1 MSDPKNQPKKIKA
14 VAGGQ
19 IKWIVTIKQWIH
31 QGFTYLD
38 KTERFYR
45 IIWELI
51 PIIILSL
58 VFIKLC
64 NISIIYSL
72 IIAIIIT
79 HTLNWIFNYN
89 FWTCIDF
96 TFPSVSNPGNKATI
110 EYLSQMQKRMEKYD
124 VIICS
129 IHTVRIPESQL
140 LRTLASKK
148 ELVYAFFK
156 KSMA

>member
-51 PIIILSL
+51 PII
-58 VFIKLC
+58 
-64 NISIIYSL
+64 
-72 IIAIIIT
+72 
-79 HTLNWIFNYN
+79 
-89 FWTCIDF
+89 
-96 TFPSVSNPGNKATI
+96 
-110 EYLSQMQKRMEKYD
+110 
-124 VIICS
+124 
-129 IHTVRIPESQL
+129 L
-140 LRTLASKK
+140 L
-148 ELVYAFFK
+148 
-156 KSMA
+156 